1 MQKYITIAIFAILAV
16 AMVAIFASILDFE
29 DSMNPFVPTFNNVNL
44 ESEKEPLPPS
54 TWSGKLAKVKTREYY
69 FPVNDLFIQ
78 IDVQKIKKIPKR
90 VPKKTYQLVVDE
102 TNRYSLFCIRK
113 TLENFSLPFIIVQ
126 DREKNYIIIDSYDTD
141 KLKRVVDRLK
151 KYNINSKIKKVM
163 I

>member
-16 AMVAIFASILDFE
+16 AMIAIFVLILDFG
-29 DSMNPFVPTFNNVNL
+29 DSINSFMPTNKQVKHD
-44 ESEKEPLPPS
+44 SKKKSLPPS

-78 IDVQKIKKIPKR
+78 IDIKKLKKIPKR
-90 VPKKTYQLVVDE
+90 EPKNSYQLVVDE

-113 TLENFSLPFIIVQ
+113 TLENFSLPFIIVK
-126 DREKNYIIIDSYDTD
+126 DRDKNYIIIDSYDTD
-141 KLKRVVDRLK
+141 KLNRVVDRLK